1 MKLSFT
7 GKSRNNATGE
17 YYDKYSEI
25 KMDNLC
31 WEIWSLATCWRRFKA
46 RYSWFGDFSGQQ
58 GSKGFGNTRE
68 WDRFLD
74 WKSQSWKLHI
84 PCTSSQAHGKYMT
97 SFNFRLITSKMG
109 IITSASQ
116 GRYHPYKVPGMN
128 RHSEVMIPM
137 KIMV

>member
-7 GKSRNNATGE
+7 GKRKNNATGE

-25 KMDNLC
+25 RMDNLC

-68 WDRFLD
+68 WELSRMKRAYVPGLE
-74 WKSQSWKLHI
+74 KPELKA
-84 PCTSSQAHGKYMT
+84 TSSMY
-97 SFNFRLITSKMG
+97 
-109 IITSASQ
+109 
-116 GRYHPYKVPGMN
+116 
-128 RHSEVMIPM
+128 
-137 KIMV
+137 